1 MGGRWSLEEGGE
13 EQIARARL
21 AWGGLQWPIMASS
34 PHVYSTVEIF
44 AGRVVP
50 HGYYKIVHRDSWSG
64 DSAFYLRILGFA
76 VFFVFLR
83 LAVARWVVKP
93 LGKPL
98 NLKAS
103 HYTKLEEAIMQ
114 VGFYTWGWVY
124 NASYLVKQDWF
135 WHPMVTFLDN
145 FPRQANEY
153 EISFYYSLQIG
164 WYLHGVYTH
173 FFLDTKKS
181 DFAIM
186 IVHHVVTLS
195 LLYGA
200 YVVGYFRVGMLVM
213 FSMDVCDTFLYSAK
227 ILKIVKSGGK
237 VDYPAAVYY
246 IGFGMIPVSWFF
258 FRLVYFP
265 FVVMRTTAIDAFIAS
280 GYDNADGWAPFN
292 ILLLILLCLNTWWFS
307 IIVKIMWRSI
317 TSQSLQ
323 ALDDIREKEAAEL
336 SSKKEANAGGEKH
349 TTHQKCASSEQNAN
363 KTPKK
368 NQ

>member
-1 MGGRWSLEEGGE
+1 MSTAHL
-13 EQIARARL
+13 
-21 AWGGLQWPIMASS
+21 
-34 PHVYSTVEIF
+34 HVFPTVEIF
-44 AGRVVP
+44 RGRVVP
-50 HGYYKIVHRDSWSG
+50 HGHYHIIHRESWIA
-64 DSAFYLRILGFA
+64 DSAFYLRMVGFA
-76 VFFVFLR
+76 VLFTFLR
-83 LAVARWVVKP
+83 YAVARWVVKP

-103 HYTKLEEAIMQ
+103 NYTKLEEAIMQ
-114 VGFYTWGWVY
+114 VGFYTWGWTY
-124 NASYLVKQDWF
+124 NAAFLFKQDWF
-135 WHPMVTFLDN
+135 WNPIISFLDG
-145 FPRQANEY
+145 FPRQTTEF

-200 YVVGYFRVGMLVM
+200 FVVGYFRIGMLVM

-237 VDYPAAVYY
+237 VDYPVSVYY
-246 IGFGMIPVSWFF
+246 IGFGMIPVTWFF

-265 FVVMRTTAIDAFIAS
+265 LVVLRTSSYDALMAA
-280 GYDNADGWAPFN
+280 GYYNADGWAPFN
-292 ILLLILLCLNTWWFS
+292 LLLVVLLGLNAWWFS
-307 IIVKIMWRSI
+307 IITKIMWASI
-317 TSQSLQ
+317 MSKNLQ
-323 ALDDIREKEAAEL
+323 ALDDIRETPTEV
-336 SSKKEANAGGEKH
+336 SANLETSEGEKH
-349 TTHQKCASSEQNAN
+349 KSHQKRHVPSETKK

-368 NQ
+368 NE

>member
-1 MGGRWSLEEGGE
+1 
-13 EQIARARL
+13 
-21 AWGGLQWPIMASS
+21 MAS
-34 PHVYSTVEIF
+34 PHLFPTVEIY

-50 HGYYKIVHRDSWSG
+50 HGYYDVIHHESWNA
-64 DSAFYLRILGFA
+64 DSAFYLRMVGFA
-76 VFFVFLR
+76 VFFTFLR

-103 HYTKLEEAIMQ
+103 NYTKLEEAIMQ
-114 VGFYTWGWVY
+114 VGFYTWGWAY
-124 NASYLVKQDWF
+124 NASYLLRQDWF
-135 WHPMVTFLDN
+135 WYPIVAFLDN
-145 FPRQANEY
+145 FPRQTNEP

-200 YVVGYFRVGMLVM
+200 YTVGYFRIGMLVM
-213 FSMDVCDTFLYSAK
+213 FSMDICDTFLYSAK

-246 IGFGMIPVSWFF
+246 IGFGMIPISWFF

-265 FVVMRTTAIDAFIAS
+265 LVVLRTTAIDGLFAC
-280 GYDNADGWAPFN
+280 GYENAHGWLPFN
-292 ILLLILLCLNTWWFS
+292 ILLVILLGLNTWWFS
-307 IIVKIMWRSI
+307 IITKIMWRSI
-317 TSQSLQ
+317 TSQSLN

-336 SSKKEANAGGEKH
+336 SANKQTSEDENCKTLQKH
-349 TTHQKCASSEQNAN
+349 TPSKQNSK

>member
-1 MGGRWSLEEGGE
+1 MSTSL
-13 EQIARARL
+13 
-21 AWGGLQWPIMASS
+21 
-34 PHVYSTVEIF
+34 HVFPTVEIF
-44 AGRVVP
+44 AGRAVP
-50 HGYYKIVHRDSWSG
+50 HGYYTMVHRESWTG
-64 DSAFYLRILGFA
+64 DSAFYLRMVGFA
-76 VFFVFLR
+76 VFFTFLR

-103 HYTKLEEAIMQ
+103 NYTKLEEAIMQ
-114 VGFYTWGWVY
+114 VGFYTWGWAY
-124 NASYLVKQDWF
+124 NAAFLVKQDWF
-135 WHPMVTFLDN
+135 WNPIICFLDN
-145 FPRQANEY
+145 FPRQANEP

-200 YVVGYFRVGMLVM
+200 FVVGYFRIGMLVM

-258 FRLVYFP
+258 LRLVYFP
-265 FVVMRTTAIDAFIAS
+265 FVVMRTTAIDAFVAS
-280 GYDNADGWAPFN
+280 GYDNAHGWAPFN
-292 ILLLILLCLNTWWFS
+292 ILLFILLCLNTWWFS
-307 IIVKIMWRSI
+307 IIAKIMWRSI
-317 TSQSLQ
+317 TSQNLQ

-336 SSKKEANAGGEKH
+336 AAATKAANEGVKH
-349 TTHQKCASSEQNAN
+349 EPSQQNA
-363 KTPKK
+363 KKAPKK

>member
-1 MGGRWSLEEGGE
+1 MGIAFVVQ
-13 EQIARARL
+13 QIASL
-21 AWGGLQWPIMASS
+21 LLVVHSPSMASS
-34 PHVYSTVEIF
+34 PHVFSTVEIF

-50 HGYYKIVHRDSWSG
+50 HGYYKIIHRDSWYA

-76 VFFVFLR
+76 ILFTFLR
-83 LAVARWVVKP
+83 LVVARWVVKP

-103 HYTKLEEAIMQ
+103 HYTKFEEAIMQ
-114 VGFYTWGWVY
+114 VGLYTWGWSY
-124 NASYLVKQDWF
+124 NAAYLFKQDWF
-135 WHPMVTFLDN
+135 WNPIVSFLDN
-145 FPRQANEY
+145 FPRQANEF

-186 IVHHVVTLS
+186 IVHHAVTLS

-200 YVVGYFRVGMLVM
+200 YVLGYFRVGMLGM
-213 FSMDVCDTFLYSAK
+213 FSMDVCDIFLYSAK

-246 IGFGMIPVSWFF
+246 VGFGMIPISWFF

-265 FVVMRTTAIDAFIAS
+265 LVVMRTTAVDGIIAS
-280 GYDNADGWAPFN
+280 GYDNADGWALFN
-292 ILLLILLCLNTWWFS
+292 TLLFILLCLNTWWFS

-317 TSQSLQ
+317 TAQSLQ
-323 ALDDIREKEAAEL
+323 ALDDIREKEGSAEPP
-336 SSKKEANAGGEKH
+336 SANKEASTEGERH
-349 TTHQKCASSEQNAN
+349 ITHQQRGSPSENTK